1 MVAEAPLERLSDG
14 SAECTRT
21 LPGVI
26 AVVGGLGAALCWAIA
41 TMSTSRSSKMI
52 GPSSVLAWVM
62 VVGAVVAFVPA
73 LLERPDGDLDPTA
86 VTLSVVAGLAYI
98 GGLSLIYRALRI
110 GPVTIAAPVVSTEG
124 ALAAVIAVFLGEP
137 LGAAAA
143 VLLAIIAVGVILASS
158 ERPSDD
164 RSAELGRAEE
174 GDTATAGTTA
184 TPDVLAPGQRTTPE
198 ITRRTAVLA
207 FAAAMVFAVG
217 LVTSA
222 RAVTLGMPVMWV
234 SLVARTLGV
243 ALVAVPLLVTG
254 RLRWARPALPL
265 VVAAGI
271 GEVVGT
277 ALYTIAA
284 QDGIAVAAVLGAQFA
299 TISVVGAYFLF
310 GERLDRRQVVGVV
323 IVIVGVALL
332 SAVTV

>member
-1 MVAEAPLERLSDG
+1 MVAEAPLERLTDG
-14 SAECTRT
+14 SAECART

-73 LLERPDGDLDPTA
+73 LLQRPDGDLDPTA

-143 VLLAIIAVGVILASS
+143 VLLAIIAVGVILASR
-158 ERPSDD
+158 ERP
-164 RSAELGRAEE
+164 AGA
-174 GDTATAGTTA
+174 DTGAV
-184 TPDVLAPGQRTTPE
+184 PDFSPE
-198 ITRRTAVLA
+198 VTRRTAILA
-207 FAAAMVFAVG
+207 FAAAIVFAVG

-234 SLVARTLGV
+234 SFVARILGVVLVAL
-243 ALVAVPLLVTG
+243 PLLVTG
-254 RLRWARPALPL
+254 RLRWARRALPF
-265 VVAAGI
+265 VIAAGI

-284 QDGIAVAAVLGAQFA
+284 QEGIAVAAVLGAQFA
-299 TISVVGAYFLF
+299 TISVVGAYLLF

-323 IVIVGVALL
+323 MVIAGVALL
-332 SAVTV
+332 SAITV